1 MSVYTGTG
9 ASAKASLAIDAEI
22 LDIMSRFPC
31 NPDAFNQIRDE
42 LSYFEHMDLTRS
54 GNWECDTRVE
64 SVSKKSGILTLI
76 KNTLSGSD
84 KNRAIEKV
92 IQMTRK
98 ILSAIVGT
106 AVLSLAAGTA
116 SAATLDEVK
125 SKGSLQCGVSQGLPG
140 FSNPDQDGNWT
151 GLDVDFCRAVA
162 AAVFGDASMV
172 KFTPLS
178 AKERFTALQSGDIDV
193 LSRNTTWTMS
203 RDTALG
209 LNFSVVNYYD
219 GQGFMVRKEMGINSA
234 LELSGAS
241 ICTQTGTTTELNVAD
256 YFRSNNMDYEL
267 VAFEKNDEVVAAYDA
282 GRCDVFTTDQS
293 GLYANRLKL
302 AEPAAHVV
310 LPEIISKE
318 PLGPAVRQ
326 GDDQWLNVI
335 KWTHF
340 AMLNAEQLGVTSAN
354 VDEMKNSDNPSI
366 KRLLGTEG
374 EFGGAIGLSNDWAYN
389 IIKEVGNYAEAFNR
403 NVGPDTPLAIARGL
417 NAQWNQGG
425 LQYGPPIR

>member
-1 MSVYTGTG
+1 
-9 ASAKASLAIDAEI
+9 
-22 LDIMSRFPC
+22 
-31 NPDAFNQIRDE
+31 
-42 LSYFEHMDLTRS
+42 
-54 GNWECDTRVE
+54 
-64 SVSKKSGILTLI
+64 
-76 KNTLSGSD
+76 
-84 KNRAIEKV
+84 
-92 IQMTRK
+92 MTRK

-125 SKGSLQCGVSQGLPG
+125 SKDSLQCGVSQGLPG

-162 AAVFGDASMV
+162 AAVFGDATKV

-219 GQGFMVRKEMGINSA
+219 GQGFMVRKDMGINSA

-302 AEPAAHVV
+302 AEPDAHVV

-326 GDDQWLNVI
+326 GDDQWLNII

-340 AMLNAEQLGVTSAN
+340 AMLNAEQLGITSEN
-354 VDEMKNSDNPSI
+354 LDEMKNSDNPSI

-389 IIKEVGNYAEAFNR
+389 IIKEVGNYAEVFNR